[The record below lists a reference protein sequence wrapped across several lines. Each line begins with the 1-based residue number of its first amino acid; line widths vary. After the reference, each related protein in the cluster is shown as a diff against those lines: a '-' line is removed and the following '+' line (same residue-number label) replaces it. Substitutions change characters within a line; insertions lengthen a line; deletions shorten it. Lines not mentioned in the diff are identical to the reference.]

1 MTEEKKRSFW
11 GVGVFVFYGL
21 FIVFIL
27 AMVLYASI
35 QDVQLVEGSY
45 YEKGLA
51 YQDRI
56 DRRDRSGALEGTL
69 EIAHR
74 VGEKQLVLS
83 LPAADSTV
91 NVTGRVHLLRPS
103 NVRLDRYVDIA
114 LDANRMQV
122 IDTRDLARGLWLIEV
137 DWKMDSEEYYT
148 ESRIVIP

>member
-1 MTEEKKRSFW
+1 MTEERKRSSW

-35 QDVQLVEGSY
+35 QDIQLVEGSY

-56 DRRDRSGALEGTL
+56 DRRDRSRDLAGTL
-69 EIAHR
+69 EIAQR
-74 VGEKQLVLS
+74 VGEKRVVLS
-83 LPAADSTV
+83 VPAADSTAV
-91 NVTGRVHLLRPS
+91 VTGRVHLLRPS
-103 NVRLDRYVDIA
+103 NARLDRFMELV
-114 LDANRMQV
+114 LDENRTQA

-137 DWKMDSEEYYT
+137 DWKMGSEAYYT